1 MLCVLFALALLSGIG
16 GGSPA
21 TAALEDFEAFA
32 IADGTAVLL
41 DVSTLNEHT
50 IANGQGPGLVQAG
63 CTYSGNGLQWNGKGY
78 YGQVSR
84 NIQADVGPLLL
95 SYDYPV
101 NGFNLALSA
110 FDGYPDTV
118 QVSVFNSNYQLIAT
132 LGPISVAGATPVPIG
147 FRAPDIRFVEVLG
160 SAHSWSPMIDDHQFG
175 DVGGMHLSTTGVPGG
190 VMDFEVRG
198 AFPNGLVALC
208 HAFGTGS
215 HSGVNPFT
223 GNTLTTGLSST
234 RFTVAHLGSTNAS
247 GMMSYSTL
255 VPPAAAGLVAVQAVD
270 LYGDAVSNVISL

>member
-1 MLCVLFALALLSGIG
+1 
-16 GGSPA
+16 
-21 TAALEDFEAFA
+21 
-32 IADGTAVLL
+32 
-41 DVSTLNEHT
+41 
-50 IANGQGPGLVQAG
+50 
-63 CTYSGNGLQWNGKGY
+63 
-78 YGQVSR
+78 
-84 NIQADVGPLLL
+84 
-95 SYDYPV
+95 
-101 NGFNLALSA
+101 
-110 FDGYPDTV
+110 
-118 QVSVFNSNYQLIAT
+118 
-132 LGPISVAGATPVPIG
+132 
-147 FRAPDIRFVEVLG
+147 
-160 SAHSWSPMIDDHQFG
+160 
-175 DVGGMHLSTTGVPGG
+175 
-190 VMDFEVRG
+190 MDFEVRG